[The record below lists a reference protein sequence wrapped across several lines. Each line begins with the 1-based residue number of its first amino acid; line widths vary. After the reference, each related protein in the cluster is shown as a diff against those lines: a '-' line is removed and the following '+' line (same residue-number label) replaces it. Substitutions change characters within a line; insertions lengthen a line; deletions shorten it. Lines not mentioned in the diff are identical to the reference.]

1 MLIKC
6 IWIFNFD
13 PLLCFHRVWGA
24 LHQCQRWTWV
34 VQCIAM
40 GLHTGEMYNWA
51 TWQWVFTLD
60 GQIFFC
66 RASLTLPSLFPIS
79 TPDHLE
85 IFADQNSMF
94 WGCKIFFPSDPRLGF
109 FRHAQ
114 MTPLFHQI
122 CLAQYLAISAFED
135 PIPGRRRISLPSP
148 SASPTLLPQKVGKH
162 GGNYTLLLLG
172 GGWFLQEHGGRFHN
186 PLSLKN

>member
-34 VQCIAM
+34 V
-40 GLHTGEMYNWA
+40 
-51 TWQWVFTLD
+51 QWVFTLD

-148 SASPTLLPQKVGKH
+148 SASPTLLPQKVGKD
-162 GGNYTLLLLG
+162 GGNYTLLLG
-172 GGWFLQEHGGRFHN
+172 GAASYIPPRTWR
-186 PLSLKN
+186 

>member
-34 VQCIAM
+34 V
-40 GLHTGEMYNWA
+40 
-51 TWQWVFTLD
+51 QWVFTLD

-85 IFADQNSMF
+85 IFADQTSMF
-94 WGCKIFFPSDPRLGF
+94 WGCIMQPAWCFPKWPKTWIFPACPDDPSLPPDLLGSIFGHFSIWGSDPWSTTHIF
-109 FRHAQ
+109 
-114 MTPLFHQI
+114 
-122 CLAQYLAISAFED
+122 AFTFSLSD
-135 PIPGRRRISLPSP
+135 PPSP
-148 SASPTLLPQKVGKH
+148 ESWQAWGQLHT
-162 GGNYTLLLLG
+162 TAA
-172 GGWFLQEHGGRFHN
+172 GGRLV
-186 PLSLKN
+186 PTRTWR